1 MTAERRLVKVETS
14 LSPTQLVLRWLDEAH
29 AFGDLESYTRSL
41 FAGPVLDGPL
51 DRLARQAERVA
62 RMSGIGMRPEVVNK
76 TVRTA
81 LRETFFRFELVMR
94 INVVAH
100 DLLDREVLID
110 AALAA
115 NLGVL
120 SSASPK
126 AREADITYL
135 ARFAERRDLLELR
148 VRELRAEQE
157 ARTLVEERYLAGHT
171 ALFPDAVTA
180 WDAQCLRTETLADVA
195 VRLAELDGV
204 PPAQPVESGDT
215 SGRAIELVADL
226 VEPAKATA
234 LHELGESRQAIAI
247 GAAWLGAR
255 LEPVRPKSDL
265 TAQPE
270 LAARQ

>member
-1 MTAERRLVKVETS
+1 MTTERRLAKVEIS

-29 AFGDLESYTRSL
+29 AFGDLESYVGSRLVEAASE
-41 FAGPVLDGPL
+41 GPL
-51 DRLARQAERVA
+51 DRLGRQAVHGAQIGA
-62 RMSGIGMRPEVVNK
+62 RSTRPEIVAK
-76 TVRTA
+76 AIRTA
-81 LRETFFRFELVMR
+81 LRETFFRYELAVR

-120 SSASPK
+120 SAASPK
-126 AREADITYL
+126 ARQADTTHL
-135 ARFAERRDLLELR
+135 ARFAELRDLLALR

-157 ARTLVEERYLAGHT
+157 ARTLVEERYLAGHL

-204 PPAQPVESGDT
+204 PPAEPGNPNET
-215 SGRAIELVADL
+215 SDHALQLVADL

-234 LHELGESRQAIAI
+234 LHELGESREAMTI
-247 GAAWLGAR
+247 GAAWLSAKLG
-255 LEPVRPKSDL
+255 PVPAAS
-265 TAQPE
+265 E
-270 LAARQ
+270 LAR

>member
-1 MTAERRLVKVETS
+1 MTADRRLAKVETS

-29 AFGDLESYTRSL
+29 AFGDLESYVRSL
-41 FAGPVLDGPL
+41 FAGPELEGPL
-51 DRLARQAERVA
+51 DRLARQAERGA
-62 RMSGIGMRPEVVNK
+62 RMSGGGTPPEVVNK
-76 TVRTA
+76 AVRTA
-81 LRETFFRFELVMR
+81 VRETCFRYDLVLR

-100 DLLDREVLID
+100 DVLDREVLID

-135 ARFAERRDLLELR
+135 ARFAELRDLLELR

-157 ARTLVEERYLAGHT
+157 ARTLVEGRYLAGHP
-171 ALFPDAVTA
+171 ALFPDALTA
-180 WDAQCLRTETLADVA
+180 WRAQCTRSEGLADVA

-204 PPAQPVESGDT
+204 PRAQPVDPGVT
-215 SGRAIELVADL
+215 SDRAMELVADL

-234 LHELGESRQAIAI
+234 LHGLGESRQAMTI
-247 GAAWLGAR
+247 GAAWL
-255 LEPVRPKSDL
+255 RPKLGLGTAAADL
-265 TAQPE
+265 AS
-270 LAARQ
+270 